1 MTLYEELDAMF
12 PSHSHFYSVSL
23 TDMNEALEKCARL
36 TDQPTHVFTYSG
48 QMIMIVQH
56 SLGNDIPWLVAVPG
70 SPEEE

>member
-1 MTLYEELDAMF
+1 MTLYEELDTMF
-12 PSHSHFYSVSL
+12 PSHSYFYSVSL

-48 QMIMIVQH
+48 QMIMSVQH
-56 SLGNDIPWLVAVPG
+56 SLGNDIPWLTAVPG